1 MGETSDNDGSRR
13 SQLNNSVVETN
24 ESALFIREHEIDEN
38 LPLSSTRVIKGMT
51 KSVPRLK
58 KRRHRPISIGL
69 VRKET

>member
-1 MGETSDNDGSRR
+1 MEETSDNDGSRR

-38 LPLSSTRVIKGMT
+38 LPLSSTRVKGMT
-51 KSVPRLK
+51 KSVPRLN